1 MTYQDYLNEYA
12 GGTNSAVTG
21 TLSACVL
28 ASRSGLESNP
38 DHHLWNNRGTW
49 WCHFTL
55 HRAYYTA
62 ERIRVSLKTRDVEV
76 ARSRRDELLGSL
88 AR

>member
-1 MTYQDYLNEYA
+1 MTYQDFLNESAA
-12 GGTNSAVTG
+12 GVNPALSG
-21 TLSACVL
+21 TLVARIPVSA
-28 ASRSGLESNP
+28 RSGDSNP

-55 HRAYYTA
+55 HRADYTA
-62 ERIRVSLKTRDVEV
+62 ERIRVSLKTRDLEV
-76 ARSRRDELLGSL
+76 ARCRRDELLGSL